1 MEVYNLRARDRADVR
16 QMVLAAQ
23 AGDRSAFGE
32 LFERFQGVVMAV
44 ALRRLGGNV
53 GDAEELVQ
61 DVFVQAL
68 QKLSQLHTPE
78 AFGGWIKSIANRMA
92 INRLL
97 RRGPVVSADPSVM
110 VDTCIDAATPEF
122 RALARERNDQV
133 RAGLGQLGELDRETL
148 EAFYIHDRSLQ
159 EMSHEFEAP
168 LGTIKRRLHV
178 ARKRLSRHVEEIV
191 AV

>member
-1 MEVYNLRARDRADVR
+1 MEVYDLLSGDQAQVR
-16 QMVLAAQ
+16 QLVLAAQ

-32 LFERFQGVVMAV
+32 LFERFHGVVMAV
-44 ALRRLGGNV
+44 ALRRLGRNV

-68 QKLSQLHTPE
+68 QKLPQLRTPE
-78 AFGGWIKSIANRMA
+78 AFAGWIKSIANRMA

-97 RRGPVVSADPSVM
+97 RRGPVVSADPSGM
-110 VDTCIDAATPEF
+110 VDTCIDAATPEC
-122 RALARERNDQV
+122 RALARERSDQV
-133 RAGLGQLGELDRETL
+133 RAGLGRLGALDRETL
-148 EAFYIHDRSLQ
+148 EAFYLRDCSLQ

-178 ARKRLSRHVEEIV
+178 ARKRLSRQVEEIV